1 MIEAGSQN
9 MKPAYR
15 SELAVEV
22 YDIGIP
28 VGHSFG
34 DVEYY
39 RERLKDCRGRIL
51 EPAVGNGR
59 ILISLLEAG
68 LTVDGL
74 DSSPEMLALCW
85 KHCSDRGLDP
95 TLHEG
100 EMQSF
105 SLPERYDAL
114 IVPAGS
120 FLLLEDRRD
129 SLEALRRFHEH
140 LVPGGRL
147 ILDLEFR
154 TDFRLDHVSTKTF
167 TTPEGDLITLESKLV
182 EVDLLKQHSVVFLKY
197 EKWSDGK
204 LSEAELHRFP
214 LRWYGVE
221 EFKLVLEG
229 EGFSDI
235 TLSAGYEY
243 GKLPSSA
250 EQTFTF
256 EARRV

>member
-1 MIEAGSQN
+1 

-15 SELAVEV
+15 SELAAEV

-28 VGHSFG
+28 LGRSFG

-51 EPAVGNGR
+51 EPAVGSGR
-59 ILISLLEAG
+59 ILIPLLEAG
-68 LTVDGL
+68 LTVDGI
-74 DSSPEMLALCW
+74 DSSPEMLALCRR
-85 KHCSDRGLDP
+85 HCTDRGLEP

-105 SLPERYDAL
+105 SLPERYEAV

-129 SLEALRRFHEH
+129 SLEALRRFREH

-147 ILDLEFR
+147 ILDIEFR
-154 TDFRLDHVSTKTF
+154 TDLRLDHTSTKTF
-167 TTPEGDLITLESKLV
+167 TTPEGDFITLESRLA
-182 EVDLLKQHSVVFLKY
+182 EVDFLSQHTVVYLRY
-197 EKWSDGK
+197 EKWRDGK
-204 LSEAELHRFP
+204 LAQTELQRFP

-229 EGFSDI
+229 EGFSEI
-235 TLSAGYEY
+235 TVSADYEH
-243 GKLPSSA
+243 GKPPSSA

>member
-1 MIEAGSQN
+1 

-15 SELAVEV
+15 SELAAEV

-34 DVEYY
+34 DVEFY
-39 RERLKDCRGRIL
+39 RDRLKGCRGRVL

-59 ILISLLEAG
+59 ILTPLLEAG
-68 LTVDGL
+68 LVVDGI
-74 DSSPEMLALCW
+74 DSSPEMLSLCRR
-85 KHCSDRGLDP
+85 HCSERGLDP

-105 SLPERYDAL
+105 SLPERYEAL

-129 SLEALRRFHEH
+129 SLEALRRFREH
-140 LVPGGRL
+140 LVPRGRL
-147 ILDLEFR
+147 IMDLEFR
-154 TDFRLDHVSTKTF
+154 TDFRLDHTSTKTF
-167 TTPEGDLITLESKLV
+167 TTPDGDLITLESKLV
-182 EVDLLKQHSVVFLKY
+182 EVDFLNQYTVVFLKY
-197 EKWSDGK
+197 EKWRDGR
-204 LSEAELHRFP
+204 LLETELQRFP

-221 EFKLVLEG
+221 EFKFVLES
-229 EGFSDI
+229 EGFSEI
-235 TLSAGYEY
+235 TVSAGYEH
-243 GKLPSSA
+243 GKPPSSA
-250 EQTFTF
+250 EQTLTF

>member
-1 MIEAGSQN
+1 
-9 MKPAYR
+9 MKPAYG
-15 SELAVEV
+15 SEFAAEV
-22 YDIGIP
+22 YDLGIP
-28 VGHSFG
+28 IGHSFG

-39 RERLKDCRGRIL
+39 RERLMDCRGRVL

-59 ILISLLEAG
+59 ILIPLLEAG
-68 LTVDGL
+68 LAVDGI
-74 DSSPEMLALCW
+74 DSSPEMLSLCR
-85 KHCSDRGLDP
+85 KRCSDRGLDP

-120 FLLLEDRRD
+120 FLLLENRRD
-129 SLEALRRFHEH
+129 SLEALRCFREH

-147 ILDLEFR
+147 IMDLELR

-182 EVDLLKQHSVVFLKY
+182 EVDFLNQHTVVYLKY
-197 EKWSDGK
+197 EKRRDGK
-204 LSEAELHRFP
+204 LTQTELNRFP
-214 LRWYGVE
+214 LRWHGVE
-221 EFKLVLEG
+221 EFKLVLERV
-229 EGFSDI
+229 GFSEI
-235 TLSAGYEY
+235 TVSANYEY